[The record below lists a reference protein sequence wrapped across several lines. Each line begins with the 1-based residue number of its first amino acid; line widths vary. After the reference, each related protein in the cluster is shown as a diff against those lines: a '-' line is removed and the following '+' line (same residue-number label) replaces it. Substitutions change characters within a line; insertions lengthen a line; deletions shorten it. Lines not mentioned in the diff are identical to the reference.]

1 MVLSCRDLKKAQKAC
16 DKIMLESDSKTVY
29 VEQLDLSDLDSIK
42 AFAKSF
48 KSKFN
53 RLDILINNAG
63 KLIFIYLIIIVLN
76 NKPTCYLCL
85 GLSFVPYTKTKYGFE
100 MMFGTMHLGKNSTKT
115 I

>member
-16 DKIMLESDSKTVY
+16 DKIMLESDSKTVF
-29 VEQLDLSDLDSIK
+29 VEQLDLADLDSIK

-63 KLIFIYLIIIVLN
+63 KFIFIYLL
-76 NKPTCYLCL
+76 
-85 GLSFVPYTKTKYGFE
+85 
-100 MMFGTMHLGKNSTKT
+100 
-115 I
+115 